1 MVCHMDKYHRADVIG
16 IERENERDENYKST
30 KNPQIDGTR
39 TGENYHI
46 IERSDTYLA
55 YIDKR
60 IKELAPKRK
69 IKDDAVL
76 INSFILGSDGEFFN
90 GLSPYQQQDFFFD
103 CTKFFAERYGAEN
116 IISAVVHNDETTP
129 HLHLNLI
136 PVLDGRLCSK
146 QLFDRKALRALQT
159 DFHEAVG
166 KKWEL
171 KRGEIGS
178 TAEHLDTTAF
188 KLKKMKEE
196 TVATVLRQAD
206 AQAVI
211 DEAEKVRAEV
221 APAKALLEDYERAT
235 SSGTP
240 FSGKKK
246 DAEIIALRTKNG
258 QLEREI
264 ATRGKD
270 QSDLF
275 KQLQEAMQTNGK
287 MQPTYDMAAEI
298 LSAYPDE
305 FKELLQKARTKNSP
319 TPFKRNASGNNKG
332 GK

>member
-1 MVCHMDKYHRADVIG
+1 M
-16 IERENERDENYKST
+16 
-30 KNPQIDGTR
+30 
-39 TGENYHI
+39 
-46 IERSDTYLA
+46 
-55 YIDKR
+55 
-60 IKELAPKRK
+60 
-69 IKDDAVL
+69 
-76 INSFILGSDGEFFN
+76 
-90 GLSPYQQQDFFFD
+90 
-103 CTKFFAERYGAEN
+103 
-116 IISAVVHNDETTP
+116 
-129 HLHLNLI
+129 
-136 PVLDGRLCSK
+136 
-146 QLFDRKALRALQT
+146 
-159 DFHEAVG
+159 
-166 KKWEL
+166 
-171 KRGEIGS
+171 
-178 TAEHLDTTAF
+178 DTTAF

-196 TVATVLRQAD
+196 TVAAVLRQAD

-235 SSGTP
+235 SSGIP

-275 KQLQEAMQTNGK
+275 QQLQRAMQTNGK

-305 FKELLQKARTKNSP
+305 FKELLQRARTKSNPSP
-319 TPFKRNASGNNKG
+319 FRRNVNGSGKG

>member
-1 MVCHMDKYHRADVIG
+1 M
-16 IERENERDENYKST
+16 
-30 KNPQIDGTR
+30 
-39 TGENYHI
+39 
-46 IERSDTYLA
+46 
-55 YIDKR
+55 
-60 IKELAPKRK
+60 
-69 IKDDAVL
+69 L

-166 KKWEL
+166 KKWGL

-178 TAEHLDTTAF
+178 TAKHLDTTAF

-196 TVATVLRQAD
+196 TVAAVLQQAD

-221 APAKALLEDYERAT
+221 APVKALLEDYERAT

-275 KQLQEAMQTNGK
+275 QQLQRATRTNGK
-287 MQPTYDMAAEI
+287 MQPTYDMATEI

-305 FKELLQKARTKNSP
+305 FKELLQRARTKNSP
-319 TPFKRNASGNNKG
+319 TPFRRNASGSGKG